1 MIGDFIE
8 GFGVFSSTGLTFSG
22 TAFVFGMFESGAFG
36 YVNVL
41 SSAADAAWTRNEILN
56 NNIAN
61 VDTPG
66 FKRQDM
72 KFESLLQNEIARQGK
87 TNSTL
92 DQKVADVDYTRLKPY
107 VYTDNSQLSTRL
119 DGNNVDIDVEEA
131 ELASNQLMYDGIIE
145 GLNKEFERMKSV
157 LSK

>member
-1 MIGDFIE
+1 
-8 GFGVFSSTGLTFSG
+8 
-22 TAFVFGMFESGAFG
+22 MFESGAFG

-66 FKRQDM
+66 YKRQDIR
-72 KFESLLQNEIARQGK
+72 FESLLRNEIARQRR
-87 TNSTL
+87 TDSTL
-92 DQKVADVDYTRLKPY
+92 DQKVNNVDYRRLTPY
-107 VYTDNSQLSTRL
+107 VYTDNSGLSTRL
-119 DGNNVDIDVEEA
+119 DGNNVDIDTEEA

-145 GLNKEFERMKSV
+145 GLNSEFTRMKAV
-157 LSK
+157 FTK

>member
-1 MIGDFIE
+1 
-8 GFGVFSSTGLTFSG
+8 
-22 TAFVFGMFESGAFG
+22 MFDSGAFG

-41 SSAADAAWTRNEILN
+41 SSAADAAWTRNEVLN

-72 KFESLLQNEIARQGK
+72 VFEPLLQNEIGRQGK
-87 TNSTL
+87 TSSTL
-92 DQKVADVDYTRLKPY
+92 DKKVANVDYKKLKPY
-107 VYTDNSQLSTRL
+107 VYTDHSQLSTRL

-145 GLNKEFERMKSV
+145 GLNSEFERMKAV

>member
-1 MIGDFIE
+1 
-8 GFGVFSSTGLTFSG
+8 
-22 TAFVFGMFESGAFG
+22 MFDSGAFG

-41 SSAADAAWTRNEILN
+41 SSAADAAWTRNEVLN

-66 FKRQDM
+66 YKRQDM
-72 KFESLLQNEIARQGK
+72 VFETLLQNEIGRQGK
-87 TNSTL
+87 TSSTL
-92 DQKVADVDYTRLKPY
+92 DQKVANVDYKKLKPY
-107 VYTDNSQLSTRL
+107 VYTDHSQLSTRL

-131 ELASNQLMYDGIIE
+131 ELAFNQLMYDGIIE
-145 GLNKEFERMKSV
+145 GLNSEFERMKAV

>member
-1 MIGDFIE
+1 
-8 GFGVFSSTGLTFSG
+8 
-22 TAFVFGMFESGAFG
+22 MFESGAFG

-66 FKRQDM
+66 YKRQDIR
-72 KFESLLQNEIARQGK
+72 FESLLRNEIARQGR
-87 TNSTL
+87 TDSTL
-92 DQKVADVDYTRLKPY
+92 DHKVNNVDYRRLTPY
-107 VYTDNSQLSTRL
+107 VYTDNSGLSTRL
-119 DGNNVDIDVEEA
+119 DGNNVDIDTEEA

-145 GLNKEFERMKSV
+145 GLNSEFSRMKAV

>member
-1 MIGDFIE
+1 
-8 GFGVFSSTGLTFSG
+8 
-22 TAFVFGMFESGAFG
+22 MFDSGAFG

-41 SSAADAAWTRNEILN
+41 SSAADAAWTRNEVLN

-66 FKRQDM
+66 YRRQDM
-72 KFESLLQNEIARQGK
+72 VFETLLQNEIGRQGK
-87 TNSTL
+87 TSSTL
-92 DQKVADVDYTRLKPY
+92 DQKVANVDYKKLKPY
-107 VYTDNSQLSTRL
+107 VYTDHSQLSTRL

-145 GLNKEFERMKSV
+145 GLNSEFERMKAV

>member
-1 MIGDFIE
+1 
-8 GFGVFSSTGLTFSG
+8 
-22 TAFVFGMFESGAFG
+22 MFESGAFG

-119 DGNNVDIDVEEA
+119 DGNNVDIEEA
-131 ELASNQLMYDGIIE
+131 ELVSNQLMYDGIIE

>member
-1 MIGDFIE
+1 
-8 GFGVFSSTGLTFSG
+8 
-22 TAFVFGMFESGAFG
+22 MFESGAFG

-41 SSAADAAWTRNEILN
+41 TSAADAAWTRNEILN

-66 FKRQDM
+66 YKRQDM

-87 TNSTL
+87 TRSTL
-92 DQKVADVDYTRLKPY
+92 DQKVANVDYKRLQPY
-107 VYTDNSQLSTRL
+107 VYTDNAELSTRL
-119 DGNNVDIDVEEA
+119 DGNNVDIDTEEA

-145 GLNKEFERMKSV
+145 GLNSEFERMKAV
-157 LSK
+157 LAK

>member
-1 MIGDFIE
+1 
-8 GFGVFSSTGLTFSG
+8 
-22 TAFVFGMFESGAFG
+22 MFESGAFG

-72 KFESLLQNEIARQGK
+72 RSLRAFCRMRLQGRERRIPHLTRRWLMSIIQG
-87 TNSTL
+87 
-92 DQKVADVDYTRLKPY
+92 
-107 VYTDNSQLSTRL
+107 LS
-119 DGNNVDIDVEEA
+119 
-131 ELASNQLMYDGIIE
+131 LMYIQIIHSFQQDLME
-145 GLNKEFERMKSV
+145 IMWILMWRRLN
-157 LSK
+157 LSLTS

>member
-1 MIGDFIE
+1 
-8 GFGVFSSTGLTFSG
+8 
-22 TAFVFGMFESGAFG
+22 MFESGAFG

-66 FKRQDM
+66 IKRQDM
-72 KFESLLQNEIARQGK
+72 KFESHLQNEIARQGK

>member
-1 MIGDFIE
+1 
-8 GFGVFSSTGLTFSG
+8 
-22 TAFVFGMFESGAFG
+22 MFDSGAFG

-41 SSAADAAWTRNEILN
+41 SSAADAAWTRNEVLN
-56 NNIAN
+56 NNISN

-72 KFESLLQNEIARQGK
+72 VFETLLQNEIGRQGK
-87 TNSTL
+87 TSSTL
-92 DQKVADVDYTRLKPY
+92 DKKVANVDYKKLKPY
-107 VYTDNSQLSTRL
+107 VYTDHSQLSTRL

-145 GLNKEFERMKSV
+145 GLNSEFERMKAV

>member
-1 MIGDFIE
+1 
-8 GFGVFSSTGLTFSG
+8 
-22 TAFVFGMFESGAFG
+22 MFESGAFG

-41 SSAADAAWTRNEILN
+41 SSAADAAWTRNEVLN

-72 KFESLLQNEIARQGK
+72 VFETLLQNEIGRQGK
-87 TNSTL
+87 TSSTL
-92 DQKVADVDYTRLKPY
+92 DKKVANVDYKKLKPY
-107 VYTDNSQLSTRL
+107 VYTDHSQLSTRL

-145 GLNKEFERMKSV
+145 GLNSEFERMKAV

>member
-1 MIGDFIE
+1 
-8 GFGVFSSTGLTFSG
+8 
-22 TAFVFGMFESGAFG
+22 MFESGAFG

-72 KFESLLQNEIARQGK
+72 KFCSLLQNEIARQGK

-131 ELASNQLMYDGIIE
+131 ELVSNQLMYDGIIE

>member
-1 MIGDFIE
+1 
-8 GFGVFSSTGLTFSG
+8 
-22 TAFVFGMFESGAFG
+22 MFDSGAFG

-41 SSAADAAWTRNEILN
+41 SSAADAAWTRNEVLN

-72 KFESLLQNEIARQGK
+72 VFETLLQNEIGRQGK
-87 TNSTL
+87 TSSTL
-92 DQKVADVDYTRLKPY
+92 DKKVANVDYKKLKPY
-107 VYTDNSQLSTRL
+107 GYTDQQQLSTRL

-131 ELASNQLMYDGIIE
+131 ELASDQLMYDVIIE
-145 GLNKEFERMKSV
+145 GLNSEFERMKAV

>member
-1 MIGDFIE
+1 
-8 GFGVFSSTGLTFSG
+8 
-22 TAFVFGMFESGAFG
+22 MFESGAFG

-61 VDTPG
+61 VATTG

-119 DGNNVDIDVEEA
+119 D
-131 ELASNQLMYDGIIE
+131 
-145 GLNKEFERMKSV
+145 
-157 LSK
+157 

>member
-1 MIGDFIE
+1 
-8 GFGVFSSTGLTFSG
+8 
-22 TAFVFGMFESGAFG
+22 MFESGAFG

-41 SSAADAAWTRNEILN
+41 SSAADAAWTRNEVLN

-66 FKRQDM
+66 YKRQDM
-72 KFESLLQNEIARQGK
+72 VFETLLQNEIGRQGK
-87 TNSTL
+87 TSSTL
-92 DQKVADVDYTRLKPY
+92 DQKVANVDYKKLKPY
-107 VYTDNSQLSTRL
+107 VYTDHSQLSTRL

-145 GLNKEFERMKSV
+145 GLNSEFERMKAV

>member
-1 MIGDFIE
+1 
-8 GFGVFSSTGLTFSG
+8 
-22 TAFVFGMFESGAFG
+22 MFDSGAFG

-41 SSAADAAWTRNEILN
+41 SSAADAAWTRNEVLN

-66 FKRQDM
+66 YKRQDM
-72 KFESLLQNEIARQGK
+72 VFETLLQNEIGRQGK
-87 TNSTL
+87 TSSTL
-92 DQKVADVDYTRLKPY
+92 DQKVANVDYKKLKPY
-107 VYTDNSQLSTRL
+107 VYTDHSQLSTRL
-119 DGNNVDIDVEEA
+119 DGNNVDVDVEEA

-145 GLNKEFERMKSV
+145 GLNSEFERMKAV

>member
-1 MIGDFIE
+1 
-8 GFGVFSSTGLTFSG
+8 
-22 TAFVFGMFESGAFG
+22 MFDSGAFG

-41 SSAADAAWTRNEILN
+41 SSAADAAWTRNEVLN

-72 KFESLLQNEIARQGK
+72 VFETLLQNEIGRQGK
-87 TNSTL
+87 TSSTL
-92 DQKVADVDYTRLKPY
+92 DKKVANVDYKKLKPY
-107 VYTDNSQLSTRL
+107 VYTDHSQLSTRL

-145 GLNKEFERMKSV
+145 GLNSEFESMKAV